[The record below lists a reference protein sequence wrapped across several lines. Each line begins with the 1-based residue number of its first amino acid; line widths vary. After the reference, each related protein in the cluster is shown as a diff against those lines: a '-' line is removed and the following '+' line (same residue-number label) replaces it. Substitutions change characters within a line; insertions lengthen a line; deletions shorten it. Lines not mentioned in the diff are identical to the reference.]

1 MHFLRLVCVAAV
13 ALLLVTGCIRTSDM
27 PPASPQ
33 IEEPVPLSL
42 PPPPPPPRA
51 NFAQCSQPD
60 PTPPAVVR
68 IQVSDQGEVSPDDEI
83 VCVKTG
89 QEIQWYLTPTAGVKK
104 KLEIRLPGA
113 MPPRFVV
120 TPMPNDMEVHAHRT
134 GPPIS
139 YEEHKYDIH
148 VWING
153 VERKVDPIL
162 IIRE

>member
-1 MHFLRLVCVAAV
+1 MKC
-13 ALLLVTGCIRTSDM
+13 S
-27 PPASPQ
+27 
-33 IEEPVPLSL
+33 EPEQN
-42 PPPPPPPRA
+42 PR
-51 NFAQCSQPD
+51 PI
-60 PTPPAVVR
+60 VR
-68 IQVSDQGEVSPDDEI
+68 IAVSDWGEVSPDDEV

-89 QEIQWYLTPTAGVKK
+89 QVIQWYLTPTAGVTKTLRIK
-104 KLEIRLPGA
+104 PPDWS
-113 MPPRFVV
+113 PPRFVV
-120 TPMPNDMEVHAHRT
+120 TSTPDGMEVHARRT

>member
-13 ALLLVTGCIRTSDM
+13 ALLLATGCIRTSDVPSVSSQM
-27 PPASPQ
+27 
-33 IEEPVPLSL
+33 EEPV
-42 PPPPPPPRA
+42 PPPPPPPPPS
-51 NFAQCSQPD
+51 NFSRCSEPN

-89 QEIQWYLTPTAGVKK
+89 QAIQWYLTPTAGVEK
-104 KLEIRLPGA
+104 KLEIRLPDA

-120 TPMPNDMEVHAHRT
+120 TPTSDDMEVHARRT

-148 VWING
+148 VWINE